1 MTFLELSLQGLAVP
15 CSVTGLYKTVLTC
28 EIPLVLLPLWAAVL
42 LPYGQSEG
50 LFAYRFDNNRKAI
63 QMVKVY

>member
-1 MTFLELSLQGLAVP
+1 MLNYP
-15 CSVTGLYKTVLTC
+15 P
-28 EIPLVLLPLWAAVL
+28 ILLLLWAAVL
-42 LPYGQSEG
+42 LLYGQAEE